1 MKMKWIELL
10 NKIANN
16 EIEEGTRFRM
26 PGGNINLIYRKNVG
40 TGHFEMELE
49 GIIYPSIIDFDQLN
63 DEIEIIDTKEV

>member
-16 EIEEGTRFRM
+16 EIEEGTRFRI
-26 PGGNINLIYRKNVG
+26 PERNINLVWQKSVE
-40 TGHFEMELE
+40 TGEYELE
-49 GIIYPSIIDFDQLN
+49 WEGMIYEYMPNYNELN